1 MKTILSVNEYLE
13 NRFEGSLLNL
23 MYFLIGL
30 SIGIV
35 IFLIVSLVIYFVYRA
50 RQKKN
55 ITKDEVV
62 LETDEH
68 YKNIIQSNKELYLNV
83 YKDKSMKEK
92 INGIGSILYDM
103 ANDIS
108 SLYYLES
115 KDPIFEVSIEKLVE
129 FFNYLAFKVDYVVDD
144 LLENKLHFIDVVTNY
159 KTKDIK
165 LTKVLELAKSK
176 QPKEEDKSKLSYKIK
191 KTFTS
196 FGKKIATKII
206 NKTGNKIIDYEF
218 DNLIED
224 IGEDLNKLYTNQHI
238 SFNGLSQREMF
249 ILEKN
254 KKHERKM
261 AKRKLG
267 DSNV

>member
-1 MKTILSVNEYLE
+1 MNTILSINEYLE

-35 IFLIVSLVIYFVYRA
+35 LFLIMLLIVYFIYKY

-55 ITKDEVV
+55 IMKDDAIIES
-62 LETDEH
+62 DEH
-68 YKNIIQSNKELYLNV
+68 YKSIIQSNKELYVSV
-83 YKDKSMKEK
+83 YKDKPIKEK
-92 INGIGSILYDM
+92 INGIGSIVYDM
-103 ANDIS
+103 AKDIS
-108 SLYYLES
+108 SLYYPES

-129 FFNYLAFKVDYVVDD
+129 FFNYLAFKIDYVVDD
-144 LLENKLHFIDVVTNY
+144 LLDNKLHFIDVITKY

-176 QPKEEDKSKLSYKIK
+176 QPTEEEKSKFSYKIK
-191 KTFTS
+191 KTFSS
-196 FGKKIATKII
+196 FGKKLATKII
-206 NKTGNKIIDYEF
+206 NKTGHKIIDYEF

-249 ILEKN
+249 ILKKN
-254 KKHERKM
+254 KKRERKM

-267 DSNV
+267 DSNA